1 MRTLTTHSMVRVV
14 LVSVNFLV
22 RRVLLL
28 LVLLLLIMLSLVFV
42 ILTMRGAQK
51 PGSGPSCLDL
61 ANSLAMA
68 TIEIALQQPVTPPT
82 GRANRLVCRA
92 LVQNAVEQA
101 VLTAVQVQKCFTRPC
116 GTLLMITTMTPTRL
130 DEFCAQLQ
138 SLGQCRR
145 LSDEEHTKK
154 TRQDA
159 ELREHHDKVASQMLT
174 ATEGRNVVNA
184 LATIRGTSGNVRER
198 EKFADLG
205 MEVIASGQRLANS
218 SRKRKLS
225 DATTLD
231 NENDEA

>member
-1 MRTLTTHSMVRVV
+1 
-14 LVSVNFLV
+14 
-22 RRVLLL
+22 
-28 LVLLLLIMLSLVFV
+28 
-42 ILTMRGAQK
+42 
-51 PGSGPSCLDL
+51 
-61 ANSLAMA
+61 MA
-68 TIEIALQQPVTPPT
+68 SIEIALRQPVTPPT
-82 GRANRLVCRA
+82 GKANRLVCRA

-116 GTLLMITTMTPTRL
+116 GAVLMITTLTTTRL

-145 LSDEEHTKK
+145 LSDEDHSERERH
-154 TRQDA
+154 A
-159 ELREHHDKVASQMLT
+159 AALREHHAKIASQMLT
-174 ATEGRNVVNA
+174 ATEGSNVVNA